1 VLKNIDQYLAHVS
14 DSVSVTLRSAI
25 SLLSVGYYNTLLEYC
40 WQKKLLIKSLIVTTP
55 DYLNPAILPPNI
67 KTAYLKKYRA
77 LLEKLP
83 AVDINTDYNES
94 DQHNF
99 LQSVKSQI
107 VQTMSLLESPE
118 PADSAERLTMLT
130 KICTD
135 WDKVY
140 GFDARELYPEF
151 QNIWNCHGH

>member
-1 VLKNIDQYLAHVS
+1 M
-14 DSVSVTLRSAI
+14 
-25 SLLSVGYYNTLLEYC
+25 
-40 WQKKLLIKSLIVTTP
+40 
-55 DYLNPAILPPNI
+55 
-67 KTAYLKKYRA
+67 
-77 LLEKLP
+77 EKLP
-83 AVDINTDYNES
+83 AVDITTDYNES